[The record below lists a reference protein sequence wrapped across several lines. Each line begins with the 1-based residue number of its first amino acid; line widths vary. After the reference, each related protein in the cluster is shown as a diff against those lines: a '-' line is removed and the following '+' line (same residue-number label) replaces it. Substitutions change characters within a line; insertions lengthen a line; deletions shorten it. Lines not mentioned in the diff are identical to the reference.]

1 MATGPCWERRLRT
14 TATHVVAESGRDDAF
29 RIRRQRATPLAPR
42 SGTAPAAGR
51 LRMMGGAGAR
61 ADAHGAAGKAGGGR
75 TVRALHSADLHFDPP
90 RRSVAELLPLVLDTA
105 RERQV
110 ALLLLAG
117 DIFDHGR
124 VGEEEVEL
132 FLALLAAEGPDLQ
145 VALLPGN
152 HDVSIF
158 QGVSRSVPPNVSAGP
173 LPLPAS
179 RKV

>member
-1 MATGPCWERRLRT
+1 MAKHMATGPCWERRLRV

-29 RIRRQRATPLAPR
+29 RIRRQRAAPLAPR
-42 SGTAPAAGR
+42 SGTAPAAGQT
-51 LRMMGGAGAR
+51 
-61 ADAHGAAGKAGGGR
+61 GGGR

-105 RERQV
+105 REQQV